1 MTLTRNIRRELF
13 GPGPTNVP
21 SSILEALSRPTI
33 GHLDP
38 AFLGIMDEVGER
50 LKHVFQTENSLTFV
64 LSAPGSIGMEASFVN
79 LVEPG
84 DKVVVCINGVFGG
97 RMKDICERIGAEV
110 ISLDFEWG
118 TPVDP
123 AALADVLDNH
133 EDAAVVAFVHAE
145 TSTGVRSDAAAIAA
159 VAKQHG
165 CLTIVDCVT
174 SLGGVELDVDGWAL
188 DVAYSGSQKCL
199 SCVPGLSPITFSPA
213 AIDKVKR
220 RTSKVQSWFCDISL
234 LMSYYES
241 GEKTRA
247 YHHTAPVNSLYAI
260 NEALRLVVEETLPV
274 RWARHA
280 AAAQTLYVSLEAA
293 GLEMIVDAECRL
305 APLTLVRVP
314 DGVDDAAVR
323 SGLLNDR
330 NIELGGG
337 LGKFAG
343 KAWRIGLMGENAT
356 EERATFIADAIIDAL
371 G

>member
-1 MTLTRNIRRELF
+1 MNKKIRRELF

-21 SSILEALSRPTI
+21 DSILDALSQPTI

-38 AFLGIMDEVGER
+38 AFLEIMDEVGER
-50 LKHVFQTENSLTFV
+50 LKLTFKTANALTFV
-64 LSAPGSIGMEASFVN
+64 LSAPGSIGMETSFVN
-79 LVEPG
+79 LLEPG
-84 DKVVVCINGVFGG
+84 DKVVICINGVFGG

-110 ISLDFEWG
+110 ISLEFDWG

-123 AALADVLDNH
+123 AALAEILEQHPDT
-133 EDAAVVAFVHAE
+133 AVVAFVHAE

-159 VAKQHG
+159 LAKQHG
-165 CLTIVDCVT
+165 CLTIADCVT
-174 SLGGVELDVDGWAL
+174 SLAGVELKVDEWGL
-188 DVAYSGSQKCL
+188 DVVYSGSQKCL

-213 AIDKVKR
+213 AVEKIR
-220 RTSKVQSWFCDISL
+220 GRSSKVQSWFCDISL

-247 YHHTAPVNSLYAI
+247 YHHTAPVNSLYAM
-260 NEALRLVVEETLPV
+260 NEALRLVVEETLPA
-274 RWARHA
+274 RWARHEA
-280 AAAQTLYVSLEAA
+280 AAEQLYTSLQKA
-293 GLEMIVDAECRL
+293 GLEMIVAPEHRL

-314 DGVDDAAVR
+314 GGVDDAKLRAD
-323 SGLLNDR
+323 LLNDR

-343 KAWRIGLMGENAT
+343 KAWRIGLMGANAT
-356 EERATFIADAIIDAL
+356 SERAEFIADAIADAI